1 MASLTGIVRLLTRNA
16 VVVGKSYRSVAN
28 RTAVTLSANH
38 RATLVATGDRMPQ
51 VIFQVKPAYQ
61 RRYATAVKKTS
72 IKQLEERVLKVVAAY
87 DKISADKIQST
98 TEPRTKLVRQY
109 SGGVPHTLEL
119 IQDRVLLVLKLYDK
133 IDPSKLDLNSHFIED
148 LGLDSLDHVEVIM
161 AMEDEFGF
169 EIPDNDAER
178 LLRPAD
184 IVRYVADK
192 EDVYE

>member
-51 VIFQVKPAYQ
+51 VIFQ
-61 RRYATAVKKTS
+61 
-72 IKQLEERVLKVVAAY
+72 
-87 DKISADKIQST
+87 IQST